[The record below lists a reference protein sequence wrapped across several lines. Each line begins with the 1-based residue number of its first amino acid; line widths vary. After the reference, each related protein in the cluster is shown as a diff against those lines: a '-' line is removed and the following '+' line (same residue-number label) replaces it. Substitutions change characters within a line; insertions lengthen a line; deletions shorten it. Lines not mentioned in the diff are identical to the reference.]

1 MMTMI
6 ALHIP
11 ADHPAFAGHFPGIP
25 ITPGVVLLDLAMLAI
40 AQHRQREVQ
49 PCKIR
54 NLKFLSPVLPDT
66 QLSVQYEITANGA
79 LQFEIRNGAQLAVTG
94 ELNE

>member
-1 MMTMI
+1 MTTTI
-6 ALHIP
+6 PLHIP
-11 ADHPAFAGHFPGIP
+11 ADHPAFAGHFPGMP

-49 PCKIR
+49 ACKIR

-66 QLSVQYEITANGA
+66 HLTVQYEITANGA
-79 LQFEIRNGAQLAVTG
+79 VQFDIKNGTQLAATG
-94 ELNE
+94 VLDA